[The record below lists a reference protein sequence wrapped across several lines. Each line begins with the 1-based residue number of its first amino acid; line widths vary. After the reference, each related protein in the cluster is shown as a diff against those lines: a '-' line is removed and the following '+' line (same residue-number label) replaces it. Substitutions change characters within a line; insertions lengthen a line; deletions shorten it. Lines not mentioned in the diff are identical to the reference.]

1 MVGTPLLHK
10 IFDGEAER
18 VNSVNM
24 KNDIEDLRTMRGM
37 RKLVLLP
44 QAQHIVGF
52 IGIIPAIITILAD
65 IYNRFYPSFELMDF
79 ADNLSILRFYGFLAF
94 FLASVLPFL
103 FDVSQ
108 SIVKYLG
115 RLKYEP
121 IEPKQSPKF
130 TEKDVTVIMQI
141 TDTVM
146 EDDQALRRRINTI
159 LEAPIAWL
167 ILVGHDALSRE
178 MARFFASFDDRRLR
192 WVQAKTLDPRR
203 WVHDEGKTKY
213 HTRILVIADELV
225 SWPENIMP
233 WLLAPF
239 EDPKMSAVGTLE
251 HVTKLTDGSKD
262 ARQWNTKI
270 IKWQEERNH
279 DIILAQATGD
289 DNGLAKRSVL
299 GKTFAMRMDM
309 MGRPNQPM
317 TKLSFEADN
326 VANKDLWKALG
337 KVYIQYGPECFVH
350 VASRNTEEAYK
361 RMISEAPSK

>member
-1 MVGTPLLHK
+1 MAGTPILHK
-10 IFDGEAER
+10 IFKHEAEPFHIT
-18 VNSVNM
+18 NM
-24 KNDIEDLRTMRGM
+24 KNDLEDLRTMRGM
-37 RKLVLLP
+37 KKLILPP
-44 QAQHIVGF
+44 QAKHIIGF
-52 IGIIPAIITILAD
+52 ISIIPAIITVLAD

-79 ADNLSILRFYGFLAF
+79 SHNLSILRFYGLLAF
-94 FLASVLPFL
+94 FLSSVLPFL
-103 FDVSQ
+103 LNVTQ
-108 SIVKYLG
+108 ALVKYLG

-121 IEPKQSPKF
+121 IPPKQTPKF

-167 ILVGHDALSRE
+167 ILIGHDMLSRE

-192 WVQAKTLDPRR
+192 WVQSKTLDARC
-203 WVHDEGKTKY
+203 WVHEEGKTKY
-213 HTRILVIADELV
+213 HTRILVIADELA
-225 SWPENIMP
+225 SWPENIIP

-251 HVTKLTDGSKD
+251 HVTKLIDGSKD
-262 ARQWNTKI
+262 ARQWNAKI

-289 DNGLAKRSVL
+289 ENGLAKRSVL

-309 MGRPNQPM
+309 MARPNQPM
-317 TKLSFEADN
+317 AKLFFEADN
-326 VANKDLWKALG
+326 VVNKDLWKALG
-337 KVYIQYGPECFVH
+337 KVYIQYAPECFVH
-350 VASRNTEEAYK
+350 VTSRNTEEAYK
-361 RMISEAPSK
+361 RTILGAPSK